1 MRVLIKNHQKLLKI
15 HPRKIEKDSLRLLAS
30 FDLEGAE
37 LGILLVGD
45 ARMKKLNR
53 LYRGVEVTTDVLSF
67 PIYENLNE
75 MPEGREFLLGDIV
88 INMHAAQR
96 QSSEHGVTLY
106 EEVRRLLVHG
116 FLHLLGY
123 DHEKSS
129 YQDKKMRRCE
139 RELRDAL

>member
-1 MRVLIKNHQKLLKI
+1 
-15 HPRKIEKDSLRLLAS
+15 
-30 FDLEGAE
+30 
-37 LGILLVGD
+37 
-45 ARMKKLNR
+45 MKKLNR